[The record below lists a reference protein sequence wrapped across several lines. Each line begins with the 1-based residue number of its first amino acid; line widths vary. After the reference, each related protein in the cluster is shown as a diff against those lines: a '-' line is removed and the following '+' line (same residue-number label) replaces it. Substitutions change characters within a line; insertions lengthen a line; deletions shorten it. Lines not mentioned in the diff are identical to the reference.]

1 MTPQQRR
8 RKLILILR
16 ILDCLTY
23 LPVGKADLF
32 KGGSMDER
40 GEAGDGEEG
49 ETWRGQDI
57 KGGQEGVEEAEAA
70 GDVLRT
76 GLGEVGEGSL

>member
-1 MTPQQRR
+1 
-8 RKLILILR
+8 
-16 ILDCLTY
+16 
-23 LPVGKADLF
+23 
-32 KGGSMDER
+32 MDER